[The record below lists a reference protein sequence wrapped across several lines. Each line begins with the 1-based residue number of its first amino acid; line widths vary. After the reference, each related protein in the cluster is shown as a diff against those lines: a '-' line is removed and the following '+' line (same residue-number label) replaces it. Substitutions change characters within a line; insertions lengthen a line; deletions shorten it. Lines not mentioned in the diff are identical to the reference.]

1 MPLYEYECER
11 CGKHFE
17 LIQKFSDQPL
27 TTHDECGGT
36 VHRLLSVSALQ
47 FKGSGWYVNDY
58 AKTSKP
64 EGDGA
69 PKKED
74 SAPAKTSSSESSDT
88 SSSSTSG
95 TTSPSNKTTSSDT
108 KKTASSD
115 TKNE

>member
-1 MPLYEYECER
+1 MPLYEYRCEG
-11 CGKHFE
+11 CGEKFE
-17 LIQKFSDQPL
+17 IIQKFSDRPM
-27 TTHDECGGT
+27 TTHDKCGGS
-36 VHRLLSVSALQ
+36 VHRLLSAPALQ

-88 SSSSTSG
+88 SSSSTTG

>member
-1 MPLYEYECER
+1 MPLYEYRCEG
-11 CGKHFE
+11 CGEKFE
-17 LIQKFSDQPL
+17 IIQKFSDRPM
-27 TTHDECGGT
+27 TTHDKCGGS
-36 VHRLLSVSALQ
+36 VHRLLSAPALQ

-58 AKTSKP
+58 AKASKP

>member
-58 AKTSKP
+58 AKSSKP
-64 EGDGA
+64 ESSDNSSKKTDAA
-69 PKKED
+69 P
-74 SAPAKTSSSESSDT
+74 SATSSSESSGT
-88 SSSSTSG
+88 ASSTAS
-95 TTSPSNKTTSSDT
+95 SPEKKTTSSDT
-108 KKTASSD
+108 KK
-115 TKNE
+115 E